1 MANSINWY
9 ESAALDAPQLN
20 SPQPCPRGVHCDYK
34 IMDPATKTLIP
45 GCCRGVHPGE
55 EGNGRRIF
63 AAKSKEQPE
72 CVRLTGMAGFYER
85 RRLKMSWSQWCEQKG
100 IPFTPAL
107 PGKPFVP
114 VVRVAIGKGRPS
126 GKGAPSGKATG
137 RQAMETKIGMRT
149 RGVAAEGAISC
160 QDLETSLREA
170 LALALPSGGGGGSPV
185 LKPAEL
191 AEASNAAAAV
201 VPPPSLNLAALVRE
215 QNGCCGGGACMPRLA
230 EQPSPG
236 LCMPPT
242 TLQSAKDVEYEEQ
255 D

>member
-9 ESAALDAPQLN
+9 ESAALDAAHLN

-34 IMDPATKTLIP
+34 IMDSTTNTLIP

-63 AAKSKEQPE
+63 AARTMDDGRKQPE

-85 RRLKMSWSQWCEQKG
+85 RRRKMSWSQWCTDKG

-114 VVRVAIGKGRPS
+114 VVRVPIGKS
-126 GKGAPSGKATG
+126 KKGL
-137 RQAMETKIGMRT
+137 METKIGMRS

-160 QDLETSLREA
+160 QDLEATLREA
-170 LALALPSGGGGGSPV
+170 LMVALSSAAKGGGGSSPA
-185 LKPAEL
+185 LKPAQL
-191 AEASNAAAAV
+191 ALTEASNAAAV
-201 VPPPSLNLAALVRE
+201 VPPPSLNLAAAVRE
-215 QNGCCGGGACMPRLA
+215 QNGCGGCACMPPRVG
-230 EQPSPG
+230 EMSSPG

-242 TLQSAKDVEYEEQ
+242 TLQAAKGIEYEEQ